1 MEKARTSQQNTRLHT
16 LLAETGLT
24 SEKANLVKTYT
35 KGRTASSAAM
45 TFTEC
50 DNLLAHLAASKRVP
64 VPDQDGRANQMR
76 RAVLAAAHQMRWQI
90 DGTTR
95 VDMARVNKW
104 CREMSYLQ
112 KELNAYTYEE
122 LPKLVS
128 QINLVLASFLGQAV
142 KQYGRR

>member
-1 MEKARTSQQNTRLHT
+1 MSGRTLEQNTRLHT
-16 LLAETGLT
+16 LLSETGLT
-24 SEKANLVKTYT
+24 SEKAALVKTYT
-35 KGRTASSAAM
+35 KGRTTSSAAM

-76 RAVLAAAHQMRWQI
+76 RAILSAAHQMRWQL
-90 DGTTR
+90 DGSTR
-95 VDMARVNKW
+95 VDMVRVNEW
-104 CREMSYLQ
+104 CKTKGYLK

-122 LPKLVS
+122 LPKLLS
-128 QINLVLASFLGQAV
+128 QINLVLADFLGHAV